1 MAATA
6 PSRLAPLSGN
16 PLSRAELR
24 KKMGSGPLYQFLD
37 FYSTDKVHFF
47 DDFLGD
53 TINLDNYAVANG
65 GGAGAGTFA
74 INVQSGGVI
83 RATTGTA
90 NDATA
95 SASLLMPLNWYGD
108 KNCGMEVRW
117 KLETSVAAY
126 KLEIGFVDA
135 VTTAVGPPLAACVTD
150 EDTPTAVGA
159 DFAVMSIDTSET
171 FTTPGFY
178 TDGSTTGQGIKR
190 TSGAGIPGLTNGVT
204 PVISTYITTR
214 VQLVGNSA
222 YCWVNGKLI
231 ASHDDDPEGNVEG
244 GVALTPWIYLQ
255 ANSGVSKSLDVD
267 FIRVWQDR

>member
-1 MAATA
+1 MAAPA

-65 GGAGAGTFA
+65 GGAGVASFA

-95 SASLLMPLNWYGD
+95 SASLIMPLNWYGD

-126 KLEIGFVDA
+126 KVEIGFADA
-135 VTTAVGPPLAACVTD
+135 VPSSNTGVVND
-150 EDTPTAVGA
+150 EDTPTGYGA
-159 DFAVMSIDTSET
+159 DFAIMSIDTSET
-171 FTTPGFY
+171 FKTPGFY
-178 TDGSTTGQGIKR
+178 TDGSTTDQGIKR
-190 TSGAGIPGLTNGVT
+190 TSGAGIPGMLNNDGVT
-204 PVISTYITTR
+204 PIISTYITTR

-244 GVALTPWIYLQ
+244 GVALAPWIYVA
-255 ANSGVSKSLDVD
+255 ANSATSKSLDVD
-267 FIRVWQDR
+267 YIRCWQDR